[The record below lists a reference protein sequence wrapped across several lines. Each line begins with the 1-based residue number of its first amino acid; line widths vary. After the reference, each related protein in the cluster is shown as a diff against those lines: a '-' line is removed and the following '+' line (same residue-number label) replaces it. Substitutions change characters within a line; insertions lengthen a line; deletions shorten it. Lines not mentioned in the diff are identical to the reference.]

1 MSSNVS
7 SNSLNQAMN
16 TKLFVDTMYSNS
28 TASLASLNYG
38 KCELPMIEFDKSC
51 IDFGNVAEGCV
62 QTMRIHGKL
71 INSNL
76 INKTPGSYFQIEL
89 VESTDWTIDNYDTE
103 IDVRSKKIEEEK
115 PSNKISLIKKKF
127 NESTLKSKFRKI
139 LSINTDRNFDRD
151 INTKINFD
159 LMANLF
165 EFFIKLDTA
174 DLNFYKDFLSQLDS
188 CSLDQVEPLQIKTS
202 LYIYYFLNSVEN
214 PASNQN
220 LKKYLLN
227 RIDVKLVLGY
237 ARLRSSAC
245 QNCIDFEIPEDIM
258 NVTKTDSFSEDKD
271 KTLTSVNELNFS
283 KNLIALEQAVS
294 LSNAGNIDIEV
305 ECYLTV
311 NDQQVQMVKFHD
323 YELKLDD
330 TLLYLESKSR
340 QKQFAKILATKVTSQ
355 SKDIESKTQNLKLA
369 VQIKPNGFKFE
380 IPINLKYVKKSL
392 QKIKQIEKKSLRLSA
407 SRPILFFGKTL
418 SSSQK
423 YTQNSDNGCGM
434 TDEFLLANSN
444 NFRIKVQLSLTSVIQ
459 NCFRFSNEML
469 QSNTQLNDSMTVL
482 ILNLEPSENFKIKV
496 KFNSEMNCDSQMING
511 ILKMTAVGF
520 NQKFSVYLVAFN
532 FQSFLELENGLKEAS
547 LDHHTESLAQQ
558 LILRNIKNF
567 SYSVDLMQTSSSSTR
582 SVFRKILRLKNKSR
596 YKLIA
601 YPCVYNSKINKEINF
616 EKSAKMSE
624 IVYDLGPSTIG
635 SKLRLLTNKEN
646 QFTSSSDLKWIEI
659 NANEVFVIN
668 LEILSQNL
676 DGKKSQFVSLE
687 ELKLCFF
694 WIEYDI
700 NSYCTQLAHAA
711 NPTRRQW
718 SNFIDIYLAKLMQ
731 NNNFFSSQINDA
743 GCSLNIND
751 SSSKLHR
758 LSSVSTMSLQDES
771 SLSNTSIAIKSK
783 FTKDDCIRLMRQS
796 VKCSIL
802 TMCTESFNFDET
814 MDKKDDMVQIC
825 VNQEENAS
833 ELNESWSVYPSDIIM
848 DNLKHNEVTKIFL
861 KNNLLRKQLEFDV
874 KYRSNYLSVLPSN
887 GVLEPSG
894 VIELIVK
901 PRPEVFAQLP
911 WTGVISIWC
920 NKIQKDVRVSF
931 HSENENN
938 SKIKHL
944 TNSSLISLAPSLA
957 NFSTPYSN
965 SIELGSLVS
974 DLSQYSIDSLSLTP
988 LISASFMNAPSSTF
1002 LKSKSFSL
1010 NSTNDESTT
1019 KIVREGNDAHVRFPA
1034 VCVTQRKSIELTLT
1048 NPTHSYVNWKAYST
1062 VPAFVRPKDDEKKL
1076 MKSNYS
1082 VFLISP
1088 NSGAIP
1094 PNQNQ
1099 KIKIEFCPRD
1109 VFGLFNQFWEIDTRI
1124 DIQSLMQSSDSDM
1137 PLSYTCKLKLTG
1149 ISVPMAKNLE
1159 QKLVQ
1164 QEDATSSRLANKILK
1179 SKTSMFSDSR
1189 KETEKSYVSKTNSS
1203 SLIAHSMLSST
1214 TNSSISSS
1222 KNRVIIKDEMVIF
1235 PDTMVNQMSKCFVTI
1250 HNRESID
1257 CKISVF
1263 TLIEPFFCKHADLN
1277 IAPKH
1282 YVKIPIEF
1290 RPKAVGD
1297 YSDKVLFKVDIYE
1310 VPLSCTIKAK
1320 CVQN

>member
-1 MSSNVS
+1 
-7 SNSLNQAMN
+7 MN

-38 KCELPMIEFDKSC
+38 KYELPMIEFDKTC
-51 IDFGNVAEGCV
+51 IDFGHVAEGCI

-71 INSNL
+71 MNSNL

-89 VESTDWTIDNYDTE
+89 VESTDWTIDSYD
-103 IDVRSKKIEEEK
+103 IDIDEKSKKIEEEK
-115 PSNKISLIKKKF
+115 PSNKISWIKKKF

-139 LSINTDRNFDRD
+139 LSINTDKNFDRD
-151 INTKINFD
+151 INTKVNFD

-174 DLNFYKDFLSQLDS
+174 DLNFYKDFLSQLDP
-188 CSLDQVEPLQIKTS
+188 CSLNQVEPLQIKTS

-214 PASNQN
+214 QPSSQN

-227 RIDVKLVLGY
+227 RIDVKFVLGY

-258 NVTKTDSFSEDKD
+258 NAIKIDSFSEDKD
-271 KTLTSVNELNFS
+271 KTLTSVNELNIS
-283 KNLIALEQAVS
+283 KNLTVLEQAVS

-311 NDQQVQMVKFHD
+311 NDQQVLMVKFHD

-330 TLLYLESKSR
+330 TLLYLQSKSR
-340 QKQFAKILATKVTSQ
+340 QKQFAKLLATKVTSQ
-355 SKDIESKTQNLKLA
+355 SRDIESKTQNIKLS

-380 IPINLKYVKKSL
+380 IPINLKYVKKNL
-392 QKIKQIEKKSLRLSA
+392 EKIKQIEKKSLRLSA
-407 SRPILFFGKTL
+407 SRPILFFGKSL
-418 SSSQK
+418 NPSQK
-423 YTQNSDNGCGM
+423 YSQNSNNGCGL

-444 NFRIKVQLSLTSVIQ
+444 NFKIKVQLSLTSVNQ

-482 ILNLEPSENFKIKV
+482 ILNLEPSENFKIKI
-496 KFNSEMNCDSQMING
+496 KFNPMINSESQIING
-511 ILKMTAVGF
+511 VLKMTAAGF
-520 NQKFSVYLVAFN
+520 SQKFSVYLVGFN
-532 FQSFLELENGLKEAS
+532 FQSFLDIENGLKEAS
-547 LDHHTESLAQQ
+547 LDYQNESLAQQ
-558 LILRNIKNF
+558 LILRNIKNV
-567 SYSVDLMQTSSSSTR
+567 SYSVDLMQTSSSITR
-582 SVFRKILRLKNKSR
+582 SVFRKILRLKNKSH

-601 YPCVYNSKINKEINF
+601 YPCVYNSKINKEISF
-616 EKSAKMSE
+616 EKSVKTSE
-624 IVYDLGPSTIG
+624 VVYDLGSASNTIG
-635 SKLRLLTNKEN
+635 NKLRLLTNKEN
-646 QFTSSSDLKWIEI
+646 QFCSSVDLKWIEI
-659 NANEVFVIN
+659 NADEIFVIN

-676 DGKKSQFVSLE
+676 DGKKSQFFNLE
-687 ELKLCFF
+687 DFKLCFF

-700 NSYCTQLAHAA
+700 YSYCTQLALNA
-711 NPTRRQW
+711 NQTSRQW
-718 SNFIDIYLAKLMQ
+718 SNFIDVYLAKLMQ
-731 NNNFFSSQINDA
+731 NNSLLSSQINDA

-751 SSSKLHR
+751 SSAKLHR
-758 LSSVSTMSLQDES
+758 LSSVSTMSFQDES
-771 SLSNTSIAIKSK
+771 SFSNTSIVTKSK

-802 TMCTESFNFDET
+802 TMSTESFNFDET
-814 MDKKDDMVQIC
+814 IDKKDDLVQIC
-825 VNQEENAS
+825 VNQEEKTN

-848 DNLKHNEVTKIFL
+848 ENLKHNEMTKIFL
-861 KNNLLRKQLEFDV
+861 KNNLMRKQLEFDV
-874 KYRSNYLSVLPSN
+874 NYRSNFLNVLPSN

-894 VIELIVK
+894 VIELIIK
-901 PRPEVFAQLP
+901 PRSELFAQLP

-920 NKIQKDVRVSF
+920 NKIQKDVRISF
-931 HSENENN
+931 YSENDNN
-938 SKIKHL
+938 IKIKNL
-944 TNSSLISLAPSLA
+944 TNSSLNSLVPSLTNA
-957 NFSTPYSN
+957 STPYAN
-965 SIELGSLVS
+965 SIESGSLIS

-1048 NPTHSYVNWKAYST
+1048 NPTQSYVNWKAYST
-1062 VPAFVRPKDDEKKL
+1062 VPAFVRLKEDEKKL
-1076 MKSNYS
+1076 IKSNYS
-1082 VFLISP
+1082 VFLITP

-1109 VFGLFNQFWEIDTRI
+1109 VYGLFNQFWEIDTRTEI
-1124 DIQSLMQSSDSDM
+1124 KSLMQNSNPDM

-1149 ISVPMAKNLE
+1149 ISIPMTKNLE

-1164 QEDATSSRLANKILK
+1164 QDDATSSRLANRILR
-1179 SKTSMFSDSR
+1179 SKTNIFCDNR
-1189 KETEKSYVSKTNSS
+1189 KEAESSYITKTNSS
-1203 SLIAHSMLSST
+1203 SLIAHSLLSST
-1214 TNSSISSS
+1214 SNSSISSS
-1222 KNRVIIKDEMVIF
+1222 KNRVIIKDEMINF
-1235 PDTMVNQMSKCFVTI
+1235 PDTLVNQMSKCFVTI
-1250 HNRESID
+1250 HNRESVD

-1263 TLIEPFFCKHADLN
+1263 TMIEPFFCKHVDLN

-1297 YSDKVLFKVDIYE
+1297 YSDRVLFKVDIYE